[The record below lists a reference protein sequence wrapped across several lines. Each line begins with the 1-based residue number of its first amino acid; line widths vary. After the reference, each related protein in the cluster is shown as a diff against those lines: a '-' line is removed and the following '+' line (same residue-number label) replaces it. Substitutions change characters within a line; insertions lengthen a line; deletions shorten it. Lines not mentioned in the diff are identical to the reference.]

1 MPIYEYVCKECQH
14 QFEALV
20 SGDRKPRCPEC
31 ESGRLDQQYSA
42 FAVGAAK
49 GKGSFAESAPSGG
62 GCGTCGDPR
71 GPGSCS
77 MN

>member
-1 MPIYEYVCKECQH
+1 LPIYEYVCKSCDK

-20 SGDRKPRCPEC
+20 TGDRKPRCPGC
-31 ESGRLDQQYSA
+31 HSTRLEQQYSA
-42 FAVGAAK
+42 FAVGAQK
-49 GKGSFAESAPSGG
+49 GKGRFEKSTPSDG
-62 GCGTCGDPR
+62 GCGSCGDPR